1 MLRRIREVPEAPD
14 VTIRLVRNRV
24 AQEDEPKTL
33 AVVKAHSKV
42 LTTYSR
48 YFSTCL
54 SETWKGGKPSAGEFE
69 QSLEVQADVESYF
82 DCFSRMYSLFLGT
95 FEFGLKDF
103 PDVKSSLELLKV
115 ASQIQFDKLV
125 GSVLLY
131 LSSTF
136 WDEGD
141 EMRVREYSSSPDFR
155 CSQAE
160 DLVARLGLNE
170 SEEEHHKQLCDMLQ
184 HLIYTALHDDAVDSG
199 LFWRYQNFITE
210 LLQRAAKPNATR
222 SNFSRTV
229 VTMLTGQARRM
240 LVGLKEGSEKV
251 DPLRRFSEDIL
262 RSFKT
267 RVEAMCFL
275 LKALLAV
282 KLADEVVQYFV
293 HLDAIPNY
301 ITEVSPKMDSGWF
314 TWLELVELV
323 LLIYQEVVAGH
334 APLRIPGRIALLAN
348 WHHFLKSMLPNG
360 KLEELRMVT
369 RPLFSTLPVKDQ
381 MEFIKARRWT
391 GPRDFNDFISN
402 ESLILMLSKSC
413 SWPAVWNPSADDT
426 TTSSE
431 SSSKEGPE
439 LPMAG

>member
-293 HLDAIPNY
+293 HLDAIPERY
-301 ITEVSPKMDSGWF
+301 VWDTWFPPEV
-314 TWLELVELV
+314 LAELVV
-323 LLIYQEVVAGH
+323 LIYQEVVAGKL
-334 APLRIPGRIALLAN
+334 PLRIPERIALLAN
-348 WHHFLKSMLPNG
+348 WHPLPNRILRAG

-369 RPLFSTLPVKDQ
+369 RRLFSTLPVKDQ
-381 MEFIKARRWT
+381 MEFIKARLSS
-391 GPRDFNDFISN
+391 GPPDFNDFISN

>member
-1 MLRRIREVPEAPD
+1 MLERIGQVPEALD
-14 VTIRLVRNRV
+14 VTIRLVRNSV
-24 AQEDEPKTL
+24 AQEDEPDVETL

-42 LTTYSR
+42 LNTYSR

-54 SETWKGGKPSAGEFE
+54 SETWKGGELCSSSASKKRKRGGEPSSGEFE
-69 QSLEVQADVESYF
+69 QSLEVQADLGSYF
-82 DCFSRMYSLFLGT
+82 DCLSRMYSLFGGDS
-95 FEFGLKDF
+95 EFGLKDF
-103 PDVKSSLELLKV
+103 PDVESSLELLKV
-115 ASQIQFDKLV
+115 ASQIQFDKLM

-210 LLQRAAKPNATR
+210 LLQRSAKPNATP

-229 VTMLTGQARRM
+229 VTMLTGEARRM
-240 LVGLKEGSEKV
+240 LVGLN
-251 DPLRRFSEDIL
+251 EDCEEVNGGHGTGV
-262 RSFKT
+262 SSAEFAK
-267 RVEAMCFL
+267 RVEVMCSL

-413 SWPAVWNPSADDT
+413 C
-426 TTSSE
+426 
-431 SSSKEGPE
+431 
-439 LPMAG
+439 

>member
-115 ASQIQFDKLV
+115 ASQIQFDKLM

-170 SEEEHHKQLCDMLQ
+170 SEAEHHKRLYDMFQ
-184 HLIYTALHDDAVDSG
+184 HLISTALDADAERPLPFS
-199 LFWRYQNFITE
+199 RYQNFITE
-210 LLQRAAKPNATR
+210 LLQRSAKPNATP

-229 VTMLTGQARRM
+229 VTMLTGEARRM
-240 LVGLKEGSEKV
+240 LVGLN
-251 DPLRRFSEDIL
+251 EDCEEVNGGHGTGV
-262 RSFKT
+262 SSAEFAK
-267 RVEAMCFL
+267 RVEVMCSL

-293 HLDAIPNY
+293 HLDAIPERY
-301 ITEVSPKMDSGWF
+301 VWDTWFPPEV
-314 TWLELVELV
+314 LAELVV
-323 LLIYQEVVAGH
+323 LIYQEVVAGKL
-334 APLRIPGRIALLAN
+334 PLRIPERIALLAN
-348 WHHFLKSMLPNG
+348 WHPLPNRILRAG

-369 RPLFSTLPVKDQ
+369 RRLFSTLPVKDQ
-381 MEFIKARRWT
+381 MEFIKARLSS
-391 GPRDFNDFISN
+391 GPPDFNDFISN